1 MKKLLHL
8 LTSILLLLMA
18 SEVAGQ
24 STLTV
29 ANGTVTAH
37 YFPVSAYHWS
47 QEQQSQSLYPASMLS
62 DMEDCYIT
70 ALTWYLQSAP
80 SASWNGTQTVR
91 IGTTTASNL
100 SNGLVA
106 SPATVCWS
114 GQLSAYI
121 AGDTLRIPLEIPFLY
136 TGGNLVVEIS
146 KPSASG
152 GYGNSYFYGQNQP
165 SIMSIN
171 QVGSYYAPYEGS
183 FPS

>member
-1 MKKLLHL
+1 
-8 LTSILLLLMA
+8 MA
-18 SEVAGQ
+18 SEVSGQ

-121 AGDTLRIPLEIPFLY
+121 HALAF
-136 TGGNLVVEIS
+136 
-146 KPSASG
+146 
-152 GYGNSYFYGQNQP
+152 
-165 SIMSIN
+165 
-171 QVGSYYAPYEGS
+171 
-183 FPS
+183 